1 MMNIKLKTIH
11 ILAFSLLIIAFQSCQ
26 KENGENES
34 KISANGTS
42 RSHHTGQDC
51 MSCHSSGGSGDG
63 WFAVAGTVYDVAK
76 INFYPNT
83 TVKLYTAI
91 NGTGILKYTVQGD
104 ALGNFYTTQ
113 TIDFGSGLYPA
124 VQGTAG
130 PKYMTTAITTGR
142 CNSCHGISTDKMWT
156 N

>member
-1 MMNIKLKTIH
+1 MVKFKTLI
-11 ILAFSLLIIAFQSCQ
+11 ILTFSLLVISFQSCQ
-26 KENGENES
+26 KENDGENET
-34 KISANGTS
+34 KISAAGTS
-42 RSHHTGQDC
+42 RSHNAGRNC
-51 MSCHSSGGSGDG
+51 MDCHSQGGSGDG
-63 WFAVAGTVYDVAK
+63 WFTVAGTAYNSAK
-76 INFYPNT
+76 TNIYPNV

-91 NGTGILKYTVQGD
+91 NGTGTLKYTVQGD

-130 PKYMTTAITTGR
+130 PKYMSTAITTGR
-142 CNSCHGISTDKMWT
+142 CNSCHGVSTDKMWT